1 MNVKKIMSTAFTIIA
16 PETTLQ
22 KAAQLMRDGDY
33 GYLPVGHND
42 RLDGA
47 VTDRDLVVRGLA
59 EGRSQDSPVSDV
71 LTDDIVYCYDDES
84 VQQAAELM
92 RIRQIR
98 RLIVL
103 NRDKRMV
110 GVLSVGDIARGTGQD
125 KLTGKIETAVAQP
138 AI

>member
-22 KAAQLMRDGDY
+22 KAAQLMRDGDF

-47 VTDRDLVVRGLA
+47 VTDRDLVIRGVA
-59 EGRSQDSPVSDV
+59 EGRPLNAPVSDV
-71 LTDDIVYCYDDES
+71 LTEEVVYCYEDES
-84 VQQAAELM
+84 VQEAAELM

-98 RLIVL
+98 RLVVL
-103 NRDKRMV
+103 NRDRRMV
-110 GVLSVGDIARGTGQD
+110 GVLSLGDIARGTGQD
-125 KLTGKIETAVAQP
+125 KLTGKVENAVAQP
-138 AI
+138 VT